1 MPRLERWQTRPSIRW
16 GLLSVVLL
24 GAVCAS
30 LPAAASST
38 PSRLPASADAGS
50 IFLADGVV
58 VAPERARAFV
68 MGAQGTLEALD
79 LASGAVRW
87 STPGPAKP
95 LAAVGDRLVAQAR
108 PEARGALEL
117 ILLDAERGTR
127 LERISTPL
135 PTEVLADVVDGPG
148 TSFRLR
154 SRRAG
159 AELVLGWRA
168 TTPGADRTARGYLPA
183 ETEGES
189 PGAALAARDR
199 VGRLEGSVRLD
210 PVSGRTSE
218 VGLAVRD
225 AALKPAPALRQLD
238 AETGLTGVSP
248 AGARQFASAD
258 GRHVLVTRPL
268 TGEPA
273 WRSHEWSIHE
283 RATGTLLGT
292 VRRHEPAVPFVV
304 VGGTLYSVSPASA
317 VVEDGTVREEA
328 RALRAVDLASGAE
341 LWTRSLEEVRFRGPF
356 PP

>member
-38 PSRLPASADAGS
+38 PSRLPASTDAGS

-68 MGAQGTLEALD
+68 MGAEGTLEALD
-79 LASGAVRW
+79 LASGAVHW

-95 LAAVGDRLVAQAR
+95 VAAVGDRLVAQAR
-108 PEARGALEL
+108 PEGRGALDL

-127 LERISTPL
+127 LERVSAPL
-135 PTEVLADVVDGPG
+135 PADVLADVVDGPG

-168 TTPGADRTARGYLPA
+168 TTAGTERAAQGYLPA
-183 ETEGES
+183 ETDGET
-189 PGAALAARDR
+189 PGANLAARDR
-199 VGRLEGSVRLD
+199 VRRAAGAVRLD
-210 PVSGRTSE
+210 PVSGRTSG
-218 VGLAVRD
+218 VGLAARD
-225 AALKPAPALRQLD
+225 ATVTPAPALRQLD
-238 AETGLTGVSP
+238 AETGLAGVSP

-258 GRHVLVTRPL
+258 GRHVLVTRAL
-268 TGEPA
+268 DGEPA

-283 RATGTLLGT
+283 RTTGALVGT
-292 VRRHEPAVPFVV
+292 VQRPHPALAFVV
-304 VGGTLYSVSPASA
+304 VDGILYSVSPASA

-328 RALRAVDLASGAE
+328 RALRAVDLASGNE
-341 LWTRSLEEVRFRGPF
+341 LWTRSVEEVQFRGPF

>member
-24 GAVCAS
+24 GAVCVS

-68 MGAQGTLEALD
+68 MGAEGKLEALD

-95 LAAVGDRLVAQAR
+95 LTAVGDRLVAQAR
-108 PEARGALEL
+108 PEGRGALEL

-127 LERISTPL
+127 LERVSASL
-135 PTEVLADVVDGPG
+135 PTDVLADVVDGPG

-168 TTPGADRTARGYLPA
+168 TTTGPDRAAQGYLPA
-183 ETEGES
+183 ATEDET

-199 VGRLEGSVRLD
+199 IGGFEGALRLD

-218 VGLAVRD
+218 IGLAARD
-225 AALKPAPALRQLD
+225 AGLSRAPVLRQLD
-238 AETGLTGVSP
+238 AETGLAGVSP

-268 TGEPA
+268 DGEPS

-283 RATGTLLGT
+283 RATGALVGT
-292 VRRHEPAVPFVV
+292 VQRPHPALAFVV
-304 VGGTLYSVSPASA
+304 VDAVLYSVSPASA

-328 RALRAVDLASGAE
+328 RALRAVDLASGTE
-341 LWTRSLEEVRFRGPF
+341 LWARSIEEVQFRGPF